1 MQKMMTN
8 KLKLIAFLIGVPQK
22 VFICGFEK
30 RTKGSEEDDTKK
42 KKRHKGCA
50 LTFHFSASSRVH
62 QRKNI
67 SGNECSIVKQATP
80 PHIAIDAE
88 DILIFS
94 HPFFF
99 CRSYIIHQRRVP
111 TDDPRKAP
119 QQLIQMNL
127 LSRTWMKFQR
137 ACGARG

>member
-1 MQKMMTN
+1 MMTN

-94 HPFFF
+94 HPIFFLPLV
-99 CRSYIIHQRRVP
+99 HHPP
-111 TDDPRKAP
+111 TKSPHR
-119 QQLIQMNL
+119 
-127 LSRTWMKFQR
+127 
-137 ACGARG
+137 